1 MVHETTESSYFSSLY
16 FTLTGEARITGLCHT
31 RDVSSGTVA
40 NLANLHSE
48 AFRVYH
54 TDSNIFPVS
63 FIQNGIHVSKIK
75 RRNSFYNLSMNLSF
89 YVTLSDFSGPP
100 N

>member
-1 MVHETTESSYFSSLY
+1 MEHETTESSYFSSLY
-16 FTLTGEARITGLCHT
+16 FTLTGEAKITGLCHT

-48 AFRVYH
+48 ASRVYH

-63 FIQNGIHVSKIK
+63 FIENEIHVSKNQK
-75 RRNSFYNLSMNLSF
+75 KE
-89 YVTLSDFSGPP
+89 
-100 N
+100 